1 MTLTLTVT
9 PATIRSS
16 LFSGFVRGTYPET
29 SCFGAK
35 VHQRS
40 AWPTY
45 IQLRLFGSDIGD
57 ISLANAAHIYGKE
70 LPDSRFLSLTVMSSI
85 GAPNWDRDSHF
96 FCGFA
101 RPTRKSL
108 SAQVLGF
115 LNRWYP
121 DALRTEEQVQLSGRL
136 VIRAIDA
143 PYFLGTKFE
152 AFYGRGRHDYL
163 ASHDLEDFVVVVDG
177 RSSPMTEV
185 ESASSGQKM

>member
-29 SCFGAK
+29 RCFAAK

-70 LPDSRFLSLTVMSSI
+70 LPDSRFLSLTVVRAQSEHQL
-85 GAPNWDRDSHF
+85 GFATPF
-96 FCGFA
+96 FCA
-101 RPTRKSL
+101 LP
-108 SAQVLGF
+108 VLPG
-115 LNRWYP
+115 NP
-121 DALRTEEQVQLSGRL
+121 
-136 VIRAIDA
+136 
-143 PYFLGTKFE
+143 
-152 AFYGRGRHDYL
+152 
-163 ASHDLEDFVVVVDG
+163 
-177 RSSPMTEV
+177 
-185 ESASSGQKM
+185 